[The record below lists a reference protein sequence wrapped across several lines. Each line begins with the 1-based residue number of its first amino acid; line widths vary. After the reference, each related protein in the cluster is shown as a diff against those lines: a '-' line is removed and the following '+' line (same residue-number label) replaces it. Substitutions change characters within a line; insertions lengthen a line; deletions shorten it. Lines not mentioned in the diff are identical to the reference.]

1 MQSQKRL
8 STQTA
13 PATKQL
19 VVPAKRAEV
28 RSAPV
33 ALDAQALRQV
43 SGGTGANQNGPY
55 KTW

>member
-8 STQTA
+8 STQPA
-13 PATKQL
+13 PTTNKL
-19 VVPAKRAEV
+19 VAPAKRAEV

-33 ALDAQALRQV
+33 VLDAQALRQV
-43 SGGTGANQNGPY
+43 SGGTGVGQNGPY